1 MGPGPARG
9 AGLSRVGTALL
20 HSAGMVPARVAPPSD
35 LPGRVVRDALAARP
49 VYTGLHWIPPADDGG
64 HFFGGHAVEVEMK
77 LGGLFVLGFAG

>member
-1 MGPGPARG
+1 MGPARYG
-9 AGLSRVGTALL
+9 SP
-20 HSAGMVPARVAPPSD
+20 SAV
-35 LPGRVVRDALAARP
+35 PGRIVRDALAARP